1 MRFSKGLNLG
11 CGREMSCLSNWKGG
25 VPFTEMGTPQV
36 EQFGGRRLKWTVRV
50 RHPNG
55 DVYETGERSELKI

>member
-1 MRFSKGLNLG
+1 
-11 CGREMSCLSNWKGG
+11 MSCPSNWKGG